1 MAAVFPSLLMI
12 AVVALIFYLARRD
25 AYKDK

>member
-1 MAAVFPSLLMI
+1 MAAVIPSLLMI
-12 AVVALIFYLARRD
+12 VAVALIFYLARRD

>member
-12 AVVALIFYLARRD
+12 VVVALIFYLARRD